1 MEICNDTL
9 WFNNTAIN
17 SICIIVLLVINI
29 WMWTCTQCIIFW
41 VTSPTS
47 EVACL
52 TWFDDVSAS
61 HGSLRVCSYSVFYFF
76 KLFFA
81 SIELNNCWRLWS
93 NSVKSTQA
101 FFNVSSRS
109 WLTIT
114 FTQFLKSSCKFK
126 IFSRVTTNWRT
137 NINNQPWT
145 LNKVLTAAP
154 FHEQKL
160 RQECSENAN
169 FDFEELPRRL
179 SDMTS
184 STKAATQRARRGLAR
199 WSH

>member
-1 MEICNDTL
+1 MHHSVVGYQHMDVDMHTMHHFLSKISNL
-9 WFNNTAIN
+9 WSGMFDVVWWCFCFTR
-17 SICIIVLLVINI
+17 LF
-29 WMWTCTQCIIFW
+29 TCLFIF
-41 VTSPTS
+41 S
-47 EVACL
+47 
-52 TWFDDVSAS
+52 D
-61 HGSLRVCSYSVFYFF
+61 SVF
-76 KLFFA
+76 
-81 SIELNNCWRLWS
+81 LNQFLHRLNDSWRLWS

-101 FFNVSSRS
+101 FFKCFKQVLIHRHFYS
-109 WLTIT
+109 
-114 FTQFLKSSCKFK
+114 QFLKSSCKFK
-126 IFSRVTTNWRT
+126 IFSRATTNWRT
-137 NINNQPWT
+137 NINNQPWTT

-184 STKAATQRARRGLAR
+184 ITKAATQRARRDLAR